1 MARHFA
7 REERRALRVRWL
19 QERRTC
25 LVIVNIVLQ
34 EERRAERQEDRLH
47 NKAVRAALHG
57 NIGRAVVLEVSIER
71 WSWLAVG
78 G

>member
-7 REERRALRVRWL
+7 REERQALRVRRL
-19 QERRTC
+19 QEQRTFD
-25 LVIVNIVLQ
+25 VIVDIVLQ

-71 WSWLAVG
+71 WTW
-78 G
+78 